1 MFLVMVMVSDRS
13 LVQRPELRVHLNV
26 DILFWSSV
34 IACYHHRMWRLI
46 AIMCTIII
54 IIIIIIS
61 SSSSCVTIVNIVGTQ
76 IISDW
81 VKFICLS
88 YA

>member
-1 MFLVMVMVSDRS
+1 MVSDRS
-13 LVQRPELRVHLNV
+13 LVQRPALKVHLNA
-26 DILFWSSV
+26 DILCWSSV
-34 IACYHHRMWRLI
+34 IVSYHHRMWRLI
-46 AIMCTIII
+46 AIMCSLLLHTIII